1 MDWMVRKDPAATDPA
16 QARRPAAVDLERSGP
31 ERPRDATAVDPEQP
45 REPMAMDLERPRD
58 PTAVDREWARDPTA
72 VDLERASE
80 RWLAWVAVE
89 TTRRRRSPG
98 SDLLVLW
105 DVLEEWFA
113 SDDFTSSPV
122 AAAVSAPPDG
132 RGPAVHAVLVRHRQA
147 TRRLLEDLARSSE
160 APDPAVLAGQL
171 LTLVEGA
178 IAGVM
183 IDRHVGVARHAREL
197 TRIALMSPRE
207 SAYGRRQ

>member
-1 MDWMVRKDPAATDPA
+1 MDWMVRKDSAARGSARAREPAAGDPA
-16 QARRPAAVDLERSGP
+16 WPSPAWAK
-31 ERPRDATAVDPEQP
+31 DP
-45 REPMAMDLERPRD
+45 A
-58 PTAVDREWARDPTA
+58 A

-89 TTRRRRSPG
+89 TTRRRRSPESG
-98 SDLLVLW
+98 LLVLW

-113 SDDFTSSPV
+113 SEDFTSSPV

-147 TRRLLEDLARSSE
+147 TRRLLEDLARSSA
-160 APDPAVLAGQL
+160 APAPALLAGQL

-183 IDRHVGVARHAREL
+183 IDRHAGVARHAREL
-197 TRIALMSPRE
+197 TRIALVSPPATAWSRP
-207 SAYGRRQ
+207 SADNQ